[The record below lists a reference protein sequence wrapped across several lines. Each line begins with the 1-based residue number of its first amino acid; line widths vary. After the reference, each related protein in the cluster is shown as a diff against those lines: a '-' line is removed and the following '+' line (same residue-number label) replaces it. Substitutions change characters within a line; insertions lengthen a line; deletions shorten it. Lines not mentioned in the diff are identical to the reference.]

1 MNPNGLTQPLHRQS
15 IETSL
20 GKIHVAQAEGTGV
33 PMVMWPSIFYD
44 LSLYAGLCER
54 LSHPLLLIDGPGH
67 GKSCLDKPQMA
78 MADCAQI
85 LAELFKA
92 LDVAEAIV
100 IGTSWGGIVA
110 AEFAIRYP
118 ALVRGTV
125 LMNTPFAMPNSPA
138 LGTRLLVAATKVIPD
153 WRVFK
158 QGIARNFFAPTTY
171 QSHPQV
177 IEAFLNQPAT
187 FQNPGL
193 HAAVKAVLIERAS
206 LVPRLSQLQTP
217 TLVIAGAED
226 PLYAVAE
233 MQAAAAK
240 IPNHEFEVVADSAH
254 VSAAEQ
260 PDAIAALIHQFSAKL

>member
-1 MNPNGLTQPLHRQS
+1 MNPNVSTKPLHRQY

-33 PMVMWPSIFYD
+33 PVVMWPSIFYD
-44 LSLYAGLCER
+44 LSLYAGLCNC

-67 GKSCLDKPQMA
+67 GKSRLDRPKMT

-85 LAELFKA
+85 LAELFNV
-92 LDVAEAIV
+92 LDIAEAIV

-118 ALVRGTV
+118 ESIRGTV
-125 LMNTPFAMPNSPA
+125 LVNTPFAMPNSPE
-138 LGTRLLVAATKVIPD
+138 LGTRLLVAATQFIPD

-158 QGIARNFFAPTTY
+158 QGIARNFFAPTTQ
-171 QSHPQV
+171 QSYPQV
-177 IEAFLNQPAT
+177 IEAFLTQPAT

-193 HAAVKAVLIERAS
+193 HAAVKAVLMERSS
-206 LVPRLSQLQTP
+206 LVPRLPRLQTP

-226 PLYAVAE
+226 PLYSVAE

-240 IPNHEFEVVADSAH
+240 IPDHEFEVVADSAH
-254 VSAAEQ
+254 VSVVEQ
-260 PDAIAALIHQFSAKL
+260 PDAIATLLHHFSSKL